1 LSVKKSAFNEI
12 FIEDIEDS
20 NINTKNKNN
29 RSENICTRNDKSIS
43 HHYEMLAEKA
53 SKRPEQL
60 ASLVFL
66 LRKSRQVRNKKFELN
81 KDKLILLFLT
91 FNLKGIKRFENRF

>member
-1 LSVKKSAFNEI
+1 
-12 FIEDIEDS
+12 
-20 NINTKNKNN
+20 
-29 RSENICTRNDKSIS
+29 
-43 HHYEMLAEKA
+43 MLAEKA

-91 FNLKGIKRFENRF
+91 FNLKGI